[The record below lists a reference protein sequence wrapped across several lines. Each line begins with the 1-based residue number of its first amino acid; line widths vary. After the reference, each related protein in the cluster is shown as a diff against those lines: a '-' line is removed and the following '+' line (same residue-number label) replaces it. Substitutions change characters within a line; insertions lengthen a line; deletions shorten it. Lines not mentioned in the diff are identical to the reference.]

1 MLLFYNE
8 RMIIMGKRPFSDV
21 KTEHIPEDILDNLE
35 RLGFKCKGDYGS
47 FYKKEKGFTYRIATH
62 KETSPDQNVV
72 LTILYEKVEELR
84 KIKVSKFR
92 KLVEK
97 YKKKQ
102 SKAKDKL
109 LKKIKSRGGKV
120 YG

>member
-1 MLLFYNE
+1 
-8 RMIIMGKRPFSDV
+8 MIRMGKRPFSDV

-109 LKKIKSRGGKV
+109 LIKIKRRGGKV